1 MQNDE
6 ILIVQNYLRETFSND
21 EIQIRKSDSDTNLCN
36 IFINNISVGNIL
48 RDEDPDDDEISYSLN
63 IPISLSSDNEMTHNQ
78 YLIKL
83 FNNNNI
89 ILSGR
94 GSIGDSQEVYLNQ
107 GDEKEYIGIIYK
119 DDSASYTFTMSILD
133 FDLHL
138 YQHQIQ
144 QL

>member
-6 ILIVQNYLRETFSND
+6 ILIVQNYLRETLSND

-133 FDLHL
+133 FDL
-138 YQHQIQ
+138 
-144 QL
+144 

>member
-21 EIQIRKSDSDTNLCN
+21 EIQIRKSDSDINLCN
-36 IFINNISVGNIL
+36 IFISNISVGNIL

-133 FDLHL
+133 FDL
-138 YQHQIQ
+138 
-144 QL
+144 

>member
-21 EIQIRKSDSDTNLCN
+21 EIQIRKSDTDTNLCN
-36 IFINNISVGNIL
+36 IFINNISVGNIF

-133 FDLHL
+133 FDL
-138 YQHQIQ
+138 
-144 QL
+144 

>member
-36 IFINNISVGNIL
+36 IFINNISVGNIF

-63 IPISLSSDNEMTHNQ
+63 IPISLSSDNEMSHNQ

-133 FDLHL
+133 FDL
-138 YQHQIQ
+138 
-144 QL
+144 

>member
-83 FNNNNI
+83 FNNN
-89 ILSGR
+89 S
-94 GSIGDSQEVYLNQ
+94 
-107 GDEKEYIGIIYK
+107 
-119 DDSASYTFTMSILD
+119 
-133 FDLHL
+133 
-138 YQHQIQ
+138 
-144 QL
+144 

>member
-6 ILIVQNYLRETFSND
+6 ILIVQNYLRKTFSND

-36 IFINNISVGNIL
+36 IFINNISVGNIF

-133 FDLHL
+133 FDL
-138 YQHQIQ
+138 
-144 QL
+144 

>member
-133 FDLHL
+133 FDL
-138 YQHQIQ
+138 
-144 QL
+144 

>member
-36 IFINNISVGNIL
+36 IFINNISVGNIF

-63 IPISLSSDNEMTHNQ
+63 IPISISSDNEMTHNQ

-133 FDLHL
+133 FDL
-138 YQHQIQ
+138 
-144 QL
+144 

>member
-36 IFINNISVGNIL
+36 IFINNISVGNIF

-89 ILSGR
+89 IP
-94 GSIGDSQEVYLNQ
+94 IIND
-107 GDEKEYIGIIYK
+107 KAEYNFVSKNIKKYSKLKILK
-119 DDSASYTFTMSILD
+119 SSSAITIKNKVLF
-133 FDLHL
+133 
-138 YQHQIQ
+138 
-144 QL
+144 

>member
-119 DDSASYTFTMSILD
+119 YDSASYTFTMSILD
-133 FDLHL
+133 FDL
-138 YQHQIQ
+138 
-144 QL
+144 

>member
-6 ILIVQNYLRETFSND
+6 ILIVQNYLRATFSND

-63 IPISLSSDNEMTHNQ
+63 IPISLSSDNEMNHNQ

-133 FDLHL
+133 FDL
-138 YQHQIQ
+138 
-144 QL
+144 

>member
-36 IFINNISVGNIL
+36 IFIKNISVGNIL

-133 FDLHL
+133 FDL
-138 YQHQIQ
+138 
-144 QL
+144 

>member
-94 GSIGDSQEVYLNQ
+94 GSIGDSQEVYLSQ

-133 FDLHL
+133 FDL
-138 YQHQIQ
+138 
-144 QL
+144 

>member
-21 EIQIRKSDSDTNLCN
+21 EIQIRKSDSDINLCN
-36 IFINNISVGNIL
+36 IFISNISVGNIL

-63 IPISLSSDNEMTHNQ
+63 IPISLSSDNEMTHSE

-83 FNNNNI
+83 FNNDNI

-94 GSIGDSQEVYLNQ
+94 GSIDDSQEVYLKQDN
-107 GDEKEYIGIIYK
+107 DEEYIGIIYK
-119 DDSASYTFTMSILD
+119 DDSASFSFTMSILD
-133 FDLHL
+133 FDL
-138 YQHQIQ
+138 
-144 QL
+144 

>member
-6 ILIVQNYLRETFSND
+6 ILIVQNYLRETFSNE

-36 IFINNISVGNIL
+36 IFINNISVGNIF

-133 FDLHL
+133 FDL
-138 YQHQIQ
+138 
-144 QL
+144 